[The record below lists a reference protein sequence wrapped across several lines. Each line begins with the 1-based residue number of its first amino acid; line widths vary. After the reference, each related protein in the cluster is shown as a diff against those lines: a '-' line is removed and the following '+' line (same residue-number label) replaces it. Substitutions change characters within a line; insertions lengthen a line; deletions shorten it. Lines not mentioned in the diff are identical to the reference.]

1 MDILLIWMLFF
12 KKCVFN
18 PVPHVL
24 VRLIISLQLNFLCTL
39 YILTDAPNEEFALQT
54 FPYSL

>member
-1 MDILLIWMLFF
+1 MLI
-12 KKCVFN
+12 
-18 PVPHVL
+18 
-24 VRLIISLQLNFLCTL
+24 RLIISLQLNFLCTL